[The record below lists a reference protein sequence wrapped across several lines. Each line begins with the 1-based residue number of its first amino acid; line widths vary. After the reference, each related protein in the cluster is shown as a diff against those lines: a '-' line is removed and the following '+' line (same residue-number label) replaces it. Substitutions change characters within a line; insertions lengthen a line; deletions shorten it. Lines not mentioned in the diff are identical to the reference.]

1 MTARRRANSLAT
13 FLCSMAVLTGLP
25 VLLSVVAGWPL
36 PRQWPRWSEVGQA
49 LADGWRPEGT
59 TLLHCVAILAW
70 VAWAQLAANTLLEVA
85 AQLRNRPGS
94 AVALPLSGW
103 CRPFAVRFAATV
115 VTLIGTIGPRPLPAV
130 ALPVRAVVAT
140 PIAVADIVPP
150 ENTTTVVTSAEP
162 IEGSPPAPPI
172 AVIVADPPAD
182 VELTVAVAESVQMVR
197 PGDSLWRLAE
207 RHLGDPLRWRELWQL
222 NHGRLQPDGRRL
234 GDADL
239 LRPGWRLA
247 IPATPTSA
255 DASASPTRS
264 ASVVTKTASG
274 TPAPVVLPTNAAGPA
289 GDPSSELRSPDRS
302 ESELATRTPDSA
314 QPSEEL
320 PAASSPAPSGSAS
333 ASASGTSPGVAST
346 PQFSAPSGSDGDG
359 CSATASPTGAAPA
372 EGEPASNGISA
383 RDGSQSSPAHR
394 PSGRFPFNTG
404 VPYLVAGAVVGYLAA
419 LLTLRERWR
428 RPGHRFPRPSPELTD
443 VERRVR
449 AVADPEAPTM
459 IDLALRHLAA
469 ALSAAPEPSVPGV
482 LAVRCG
488 PSGVEVLLDKPV
500 VSAPGQFHVADD
512 GHSWRLDPR
521 TTGDE
526 LAALAGDQPP
536 PFPALVS
543 VGTTSDG
550 PVLIDLGAV
559 GSLGL
564 AGDPDRVM
572 ATFQSI
578 ALELATT
585 PWAASVD
592 VVLVGGDDRL
602 AALERVR
609 VVDPAGALDAVRSSP
624 RPDGDRAVGL
634 AAAIDVGLVCP
645 TVVLV
650 SADAVSSDELG
661 ALLERAT
668 PGSGL
673 VVVVA
678 GSSSTR
684 SVLSLGSDTARLE
697 PPGFD
702 LEALPDPV
710 VTDALVTLVAD
721 AASPGGDV
729 PEADATP
736 DPVSSPARPVRPA
749 DPTSADDE
757 DPADEAV
764 PRPLLWVRVLGPVTV
779 DWRHTASRPQLT
791 ELLAFIATHPPR
803 IGADRVRLAL
813 WPVDPDDERFGERS
827 PSTLWTLVSKAR
839 LALGTDPDG
848 GDLLITQPGNV
859 YELCPQVGCDWV
871 RFETLRKMAADEPE
885 RTVPLLRQALG
896 LVRGRPFQDI
906 PVGSYSW
913 VGLDRLDSD
922 MSASIAE
929 AAGTLVAA
937 ALAADDVATARFAV
951 EQGRLGTPH
960 SETLIRAAM
969 RVCAAAG
976 DREGLDRA
984 LRDARRLAQLLDPT
998 GEPEPETVALHEE
1011 LRHS

>member
-1 MTARRRANSLAT
+1 MTTRTRASSLAS
-13 FLCSMAVLTGLP
+13 FLGSMAVLAGLP
-25 VLLSVVAGWPL
+25 VLLAVVAGWPL

-70 VAWAQLAANTLLEVA
+70 VAWAQLAANTLLELA

-103 CRPFAVRFAATV
+103 CRPFALRFAATV

-130 ALPVRAVVAT
+130 ALPVPAVVAT
-140 PIAVADIVPP
+140 PIAVPGFDPP
-150 ENTTTVVTSAEP
+150 SNAATVVTSAQP
-162 IEGSPPAPPI
+162 IEASPPASPTA
-172 AVIVADPPAD
+172 AVTPGTPAD
-182 VELTVAVAESVQMVR
+182 VEPTAVVAESVQLVR
-197 PGDSLWRLAE
+197 PRDSLWRLAE

-222 NHGRLQPDGRRL
+222 NQGRMQPDGRRL
-234 GDADL
+234 GDPDL

-247 IPATPTSA
+247 VPATPTSV
-255 DASASPTRS
+255 DASASPSRS
-264 ASVVTKTASG
+264 ASIATPTAGS
-274 TPAPVVLPTNAAGPA
+274 TPAPVAPPTDAGPA
-289 GDPSSELRSPDRS
+289 SDPSVELRSPDRAQ
-302 ESELATRTPDSA
+302 SELATTAPDSA
-314 QPSEEL
+314 QPSGES
-320 PAASSPAPSGSAS
+320 PAPSSPAPSRSAS
-333 ASASGTSPGVAST
+333 ATAHGAGVALT
-346 PQFSAPSGSDGDG
+346 PQSSAPSGSKGDDG
-359 CSATASPTGAAPA
+359 SATTSTTGAAQAKGQP
-372 EGEPASNGISA
+372 GSNGTSA

-394 PSGRFPFNTG
+394 PSGHSPFNAG

-428 RPGHRFPRPSPELTD
+428 RPGHRFPRPTPELTV

-469 ALSAAPEPSVPGV
+469 ALSAAPEVSVPGV

-488 PSGVEVLLDKPV
+488 PLGVEVLLDEPV
-500 VSAPGQFHVADD
+500 ATAPGQFDVGED
-512 GHSWRLDPR
+512 GHSWRLDR
-521 TTGDE
+521 RITSEE

-550 PVLIDLGAV
+550 PVLIDLGSV

-564 AGDPDRVM
+564 AGDHDRVA

-602 AALERVR
+602 AELERVR
-609 VVDPAGALDAVRSSP
+609 VVDPGGTLEAFRSSP
-624 RPDGDRAVGL
+624 RPDGDRNVGL
-634 AAAIDVGLVCP
+634 AAAIDVGLVCR
-645 TVVLV
+645 TVLLV
-650 SADAVSSDELG
+650 GADAVSADELG
-661 ALLERAT
+661 VLLERAT

-673 VVVVA
+673 VVVAA
-678 GSSSTR
+678 GTSSTR

-710 VTDALVTLVAD
+710 VTDALVALVAD

-729 PEADATP
+729 PEEDATP
-736 DPVSSPARPVRPA
+736 APVSSQASPACPA
-749 DPTSADDE
+749 EPTSAE
-757 DPADEAV
+757 EGDPAGEAD
-764 PRPLLWVRVLGPVTV
+764 PGPSLWVRVLGPVTV
-779 DWRHTASRPQLT
+779 DWRHTATRPQLT

-813 WPVDPDDERFGERS
+813 WPLDPDDERFGERS

-859 YELCPQVGCDWV
+859 YELSPQVGCDWV
-871 RFETLRKMAADEPE
+871 RFETLRKVAADEPE

-937 ALAADDVATARFAV
+937 ALTVDDLATARFAV

-960 SETLIRAAM
+960 SDALIRADM
-969 RVCAAAG
+969 RVCAATG

-984 LRDARRLAQLLDPT
+984 LRDARRLAQLLDST
-998 GEPEPETVALHEE
+998 GEPEPETVALYEE

>member
-1 MTARRRANSLAT
+1 MTAHRRGSRLAT
-13 FLCSMAVLTGLP
+13 FLGSMAVLTGLP
-25 VLLSVVAGWPL
+25 VLLAVVAGWPL

-70 VAWAQLAANTLLEVA
+70 VAWAQLAANTLLELA

-94 AVALPLSGW
+94 AVTMPLSGW
-103 CRPFAVRFAATV
+103 SRPFAVRFAATV

-130 ALPVRAVVAT
+130 ALPVPAVAAT
-140 PIAVADIVPP
+140 PIAVADFVPP
-150 ENTTTVVTSAEP
+150 ADTTTVVTSAEP
-162 IEGSPPAPPI
+162 IEASPAAPPTA
-172 AVIVADPPAD
+172 AVVATPPAD
-182 VELTVAVAESVQMVR
+182 VELTVAVADSVQMVR

-255 DASASPTRS
+255 DASASSTRS
-264 ASVVTKTASG
+264 ASIVTTAASAA
-274 TPAPVVLPTNAAGPA
+274 PAPVVPPVEAAGAA
-289 GDPSSELRSPDRS
+289 GDPLVELPSPDRG
-302 ESELATRTPDSA
+302 EPELATAPDSA
-314 QPSEEL
+314 QPSGES
-320 PAASSPAPSGSAS
+320 PSPSSPAPSRSAS
-333 ASASGTSPGVAST
+333 ASPTSPGVAST
-346 PQFSAPSGSDGDG
+346 PQSSAPSGSNGDDG
-359 CSATASPTGAAPA
+359 SATASPTGVAPVG
-372 EGEPASNGISA
+372 GEPASNGTSP

-394 PSGRFPFNTG
+394 PSGPSPVNAG

-449 AVADPEAPTM
+449 SVAYPEAPTL

-469 ALSAAPEPSVPGV
+469 ALSAAPEPAVPGV

-500 VSAPGQFHVADD
+500 AGAPGQFHLGDD

-521 TTGDE
+521 ITGDE
-526 LAALAGDQPP
+526 LVALAGDQPP

-550 PVLIDLGAV
+550 PVLIDLAAV

-564 AGDPDRVM
+564 TGDPHRVE

-592 VVLVGGDDRL
+592 VALVGGDDRL

-609 VVDPAGALDAVRSSP
+609 VVDPASALEAFPSST
-624 RPDGDRAVGL
+624 RPDSDRNFGL

-650 SADAVSSDELG
+650 SGDAVSSDEVG

-678 GSSSTR
+678 GTSSTR

-721 AASPGGDV
+721 AASRGGDV

-749 DPTSADDE
+749 DPASADDE
-757 DPADEAV
+757 AV
-764 PRPLLWVRVLGPVTV
+764 PQPLLWVRVLGPVTV

-827 PSTLWTLVSKAR
+827 PSTLWTLVSKTR
-839 LALGTDPDG
+839 LALGTDPDR

-859 YELCPQVGCDWV
+859 YELSPQVGCDWV

-885 RTVPLLRQALG
+885 RTIPLLRQALG

-929 AAGTLVAA
+929 AACTLVAA
-937 ALAADDVATARFAV
+937 ALAADDVAAARFAV

-960 SETLIRAAM
+960 SEALIRAAM

-998 GEPEPETVALHEE
+998 GEPEPETVALYEE